1 MLIVVLSRS
10 QSLSPLLFLFICLSI
25 QEQRKCNTMQ
35 YQNFKTGTSLVVY
48 WLRLYNPNRGLGLTP
63 AQGTRSCMPQLRPSA
78 AKSIKKKQQKLQ
90 RETKCMFTGKVSY
103 KNSRVG

>member
-35 YQNFKTGTSLVVY
+35 YQNFKTGTSLVVQ
-48 WLRLYNPNRGLGLTP
+48 WLRLYDPNQGLGLTP
-63 AQGTRSCMPQLRPSA
+63 VQGTRSCMLQLRPIT
-78 AKSIKKKQQKLQ
+78 AK
-90 RETKCMFTGKVSY
+90 
-103 KNSRVG
+103 